1 MKEFPLMRQ
10 KKLFSLLNKE
20 LNAENSLVKSV
31 KPNFFERLNSL
42 LALSRP
48 VVIAISGESASGKT
62 TFLKLLREQT
72 SRLQE
77 RRENLIMS
85 SIKGDNYFND
95 ISLLIKKYGG
105 FDELLATGYNP
116 DSPRCFQLDL
126 MRKDLTELMLKKSVY
141 IPRYEV
147 NGTGVSVPNA
157 ILINPAEVI
166 VVEGMCSL
174 YDDIHDIFDMKIF
187 IDVDEKT
194 QKERYFARCEK
205 RNQAVEDAK
214 KQLEIVTESAK
225 KYLRPTKKYAD
236 LVIDGSA
243 DIDRIRIFL
252 RDFFNSVV
260 SGSKTTTSNPNLIFK
275 N

>member
-1 MKEFPLMRQ
+1 MKEFPTQRQ
-10 KKLFSLLNKE
+10 RQLFSLLNKE
-20 LNAENSLVKSV
+20 FNAENSLVKSI

-48 VVIAISGESASGKT
+48 VIIAISGESASGKT

-77 RRENLIMS
+77 RQENLIMS
-85 SIKGDNYFND
+85 AIKGDNYFKD
-95 ISLLIKKYGG
+95 ISHLIKKYHG

-126 MRKDLTELMLKKSVY
+126 MRKDLTELMLRKSIY

-147 NGTGVSVPNA
+147 NGTGVSIPNSL
-157 ILINPAEVI
+157 LIQPAEVI

-194 QKERYFARCEK
+194 QRERYFDRCEK
-205 RNQAVEDAK
+205 RNQSLEDAK

-225 KYLRPTKKYAD
+225 KYIRPTKKYAD
-236 LVIDGSA
+236 LVINGGA
-243 DIDRIRIFL
+243 NIDQIRLFL
-252 RDFFNSVV
+252 RDFFNCVV
-260 SGSKTTTSNPNLIFK
+260 SSSKSKNSTTLIF
-275 N
+275 